1 MEGIV
6 GIINE
11 TVQAFNS
18 EYNLGKET
26 GRSLMTH
33 CRPAV
38 EKYLFNKVIITP
50 NIW

>member
-11 TVQAFNS
+11 TVMAFNS
-18 EYNLGKET
+18 EYNLGKDT
-26 GRSLMTH
+26 AKSLMSH

-38 EKYLFNKVIITP
+38 EKYLFNKVCIP
-50 NIW
+50 NLT